1 MKIVKQYSGNEFTAL
16 KKAEDSHFF
25 VAKTDYYGIF
35 DDVETK
41 DVLLIV
47 YPNKKTERLHRIKKT
62 ELYFTELE
70 ARKLLA
76 QLNELINHN

>member
-1 MKIVKQYSGNEFTAL
+1 MKIVKQYSGNEFTAF

-41 DVLLIV
+41 DVLLVV
-47 YPNKKTERLHRIKKT
+47 YPKNKTERLCKIKKT
-62 ELYFTELE
+62 ELYFTQDE

-76 QLNELINHN
+76 QLTEILNHN